1 MNKIKFVLLI
11 ASLDF
16 VVTSF
21 LKLVL

>member
-1 MNKIKFVLLI
+1 MNIIKNILLI

-16 VVTSF
+16 VVTSL

>member
-1 MNKIKFVLLI
+1 MNIIKNILLI